1 MENIQKESIS
11 GAHPLSHL
19 DTSFF
24 HSPHTLTQRN
34 RGSHGNFYEVE
45 QEQCRSVPVGALC
58 GGLGISQWHKLCWS
72 RAGVTL
78 AGTTGQ
84 PRSGQEVFLVPPP
97 TPAYLLRLHIY
108 ISAFVFHFVVVFFF
122 FVCFSATVAMLGA
135 TLTPMASL
143 FRGEST
149 PHISALV
156 QFTLQMVLKPEGYIT
171 LLM

>member
-1 MENIQKESIS
+1 MTSSSQIPHGMENIQKESIS

-34 RGSHGNFYEVE
+34 PGSHGNFYEGE
-45 QEQCRSVPVGALC
+45 QDQCRSIPVGALC

-84 PRSGQEVFLVPPP
+84 PKPGQEVFLVPPP
-97 TPAYLLRLHIY
+97 TPTYLLRLHIY
-108 ISAFVFHFVVVFFF
+108 ISAFVFHFVVVFLC
-122 FVCFSATVAMLGA
+122 VCVFQLQLPCSEL
-135 TLTPMASL
+135 LSL
-143 FRGEST
+143 QWQVSSGVSQHHTFQPWCS
-149 PHISALV
+149 SLC
-156 QFTLQMVLKPEGYIT
+156 KWY
-171 LLM
+171 